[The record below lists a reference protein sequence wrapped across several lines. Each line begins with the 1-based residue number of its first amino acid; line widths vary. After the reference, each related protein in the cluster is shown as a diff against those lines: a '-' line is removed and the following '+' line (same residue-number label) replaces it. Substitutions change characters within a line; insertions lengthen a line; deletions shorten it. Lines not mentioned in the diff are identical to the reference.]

1 MNKVKIFND
10 ISGVMNSKPYSEKAI
25 NLYQDFVNNNNI
37 EVVWV
42 NMNKDLSTVV
52 LTYIERKTFK

>member
-10 ISGVMNSKPYSEKAI
+10 ISGVMNSKTYSEKAI

-37 EVVWV
+37 EIVWV

-52 LTYIERKTFK
+52 LTYK

>member
-10 ISGVMNSKPYSEKAI
+10 ISGVMNSKTYSEKAI

-37 EVVWV
+37 EIVWV